1 VPEPGREAVTI
12 SDALLRAIDRL
23 RSKLDDYAL
32 GMGSQMAAS
41 NLPNSSYA
49 LSAPSMQHT
58 GQQQRQ
64 AVLQPRLVRPALP
77 RLLGGMGSGSPL
89 CTISV
94 HDPAKG
100 GDAMKWCS
108 YDHTSYGQPQ
118 PSAASVAAA
127 TTLAAQ
133 GGARGGNSVR
143 AGARRS
149 SGAAKKKK

>member
-1 VPEPGREAVTI
+1 MVELTCFASHLQAARFLAVPESGREAVTI
-12 SDALLRAIDRL
+12 SDALLRVIDCL

-41 NLPNSSYA
+41 NLPNPSYA
-49 LSAPSMQHT
+49 QSAPGMQHT

-77 RLLGGMGSGSPL
+77 RLLGGMGSRSSL

-100 GDAMKWCS
+100 GDAMKWC
-108 YDHTSYGQPQ
+108 
-118 PSAASVAAA
+118 
-127 TTLAAQ
+127 
-133 GGARGGNSVR
+133 
-143 AGARRS
+143 
-149 SGAAKKKK
+149 